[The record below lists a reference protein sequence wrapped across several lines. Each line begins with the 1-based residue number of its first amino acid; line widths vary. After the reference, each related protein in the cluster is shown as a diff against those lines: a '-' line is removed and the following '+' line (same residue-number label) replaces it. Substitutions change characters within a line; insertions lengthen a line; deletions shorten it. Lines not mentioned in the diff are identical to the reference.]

1 MIRKIITFLILA
13 GVIGGVGFYSL
24 RMISTEEED
33 PNAGLEFVEVSRGDV
48 VQTVSFVGTVQP
60 VRLTEVKSEVSGRII
75 NVAVEDGEAVEKGQ
89 LLLELDRTEIE
100 TEIEELR
107 RQMVSNQLRK
117 EQSERDEKRTAELYE
132 KKFATDKEMEDAVT
146 ARKLAENE
154 LRIQEA
160 RLENLNDRLSKT
172 RIHAPHGGV
181 VLNLDVTEGEVMV
194 GASSVSAGDVPMKIA
209 DLGQMLI
216 EAEVSEVDLPR
227 MEVGQA
233 ARITFPGM
241 ADLKLSGEVSSISP
255 SAVADKAEVVFPV
268 KVVLRDTDE
277 RVKPGIS
284 SLVSIDVQEEQ
295 GALVIPVSA
304 LFRER
309 NETFVFVDAGDEFE
323 LRKVEIGL
331 SAKSKVVI
339 KSGLEEGESVTLGIP
354 AGFDVEARRGEVG
367 RWAKWR

>member
-1 MIRKIITFLILA
+1 MIRKLITFLILA
-13 GVIGGVGFYSL
+13 GVIGGVGYYSL

-33 PNAGLEFVEVSRGDV
+33 PNAGLEFADVQRGDV
-48 VQTVSFVGTVQP
+48 VHTVSFVGTVQP

-75 NVAVEDGEAVEKGQ
+75 NVAVVDGDKVEKGQ

-117 EQSERDEKRTAELYE
+117 EQSERDEKRTSDLYE

-181 VLNLDVTEGEVMV
+181 VLNLDATEGEVMV

-209 DLGQMLI
+209 DLEQMLI
-216 EAEVSEVDLPR
+216 EAEVSEVDLPQ
-227 MEVGQA
+227 MEVNQVA
-233 ARITFPGM
+233 QITFPGM
-241 ADLKLSGEVSSISP
+241 ADLALSGEVSSISP
-255 SAVADKAEVVFPV
+255 SAVAEKNEVVFPV
-268 KVVLRDTDE
+268 KVLLTEADE

-284 SLVSIDVQEEQ
+284 SLVSIDVQEENE
-295 GALVIPVSA
+295 ALVIPVSA
-304 LFRER
+304 LFREDE
-309 NETFVFVDAGDEFE
+309 ETFVFVSTGGEFE
-323 LRKVEIGL
+323 LRSVEIGL
-331 SAKSKVVI
+331 SAGSEVVVR
-339 KSGLEEGESVTLGIP
+339 SGVSEGESVSLGIP
-354 AGFDVEARRGEVG
+354 AGFDVETRRGEVG